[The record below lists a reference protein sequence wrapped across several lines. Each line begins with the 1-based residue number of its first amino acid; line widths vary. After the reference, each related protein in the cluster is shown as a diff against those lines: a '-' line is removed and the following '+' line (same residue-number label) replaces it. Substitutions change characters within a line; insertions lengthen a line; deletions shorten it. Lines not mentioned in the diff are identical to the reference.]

1 MENLYAQTNVPPR
14 AEPQKLETTERFNGY
29 YNQEIAIDVQKYD
42 FALAFFKEKTGDDAV
57 AHNLTDTLFEVSL
70 SILFRILINLKDF
83 LYSMSYCQ

>member
-42 FALAFFKEKTGDDAV
+42 FALAFLKKRQV
-57 AHNLTDTLFEVSL
+57 MTL
-70 SILFRILINLKDF
+70 
-83 LYSMSYCQ
+83 